1 MMLVVIKSGAVLFFH
16 SPSNGNSI
24 GLQNYSWVMVMGLW
38 LNTKATMLCKN
49 RYVLSANTGGIT
61 EKFLG
66 FKENPA
72 AHDMRDQ
79 K

>member
-1 MMLVVIKSGAVLFFH
+1 
-16 SPSNGNSI
+16 
-24 GLQNYSWVMVMGLW
+24 MVMGLW